1 MATELSEALTA
12 AGTGALIPKYIDPQL
27 LDYQRRYSPL
37 VASTP
42 SKQIASTVYYFNQL
56 TNRVAGGFVT
66 DGGARPVS
74 NSTYVQNSFTIRNL
88 QAVGGV
94 TGYAQKVTQDV
105 IGDLL
110 AQEIRNTVQGLY
122 WDIEIG
128 MLWGNSAATAGGPWP
143 QFDGL
148 DTLVSAYS
156 GTGQNVI
163 DGAAGN
169 LTLALLNQL
178 IDMVESNAAM
188 SVFSDQWQLVG
199 SNTAW
204 SLLASLFTNQQRFLG
219 QTEVAAGLLVPTYR
233 DIPLVKTSFLGTHG
247 QQMGTVTSTSSAS
260 GGSLAAGTYLYKV
273 SAVMARQ
280 GEIQASA
287 EVSSGAL
294 TGSTSQVTLS
304 FTAPTGLDGAQPVA
318 YKVYRTSGA
327 TGTETLLGYVDAV
340 VGTSADGITPLYANK
355 IIDTGAALVPE
366 NGSTIPATP
375 PTAYAGTN
383 AGAVPPKASI
393 ESIYLIPRDSNF
405 LVRPYVREL
414 QPVDIAP
421 TVNSP
426 DTLPFAMV
434 ADTCLA
440 VRAPKY
446 VGKLA
451 NVAVSLS

>member
-110 AQEIRNTVQGLY
+110 TQEIRNTIRGLY
-122 WDIEIG
+122 WDVETA
-128 MLWGNSAATAGGPWP
+128 MLWGNATATANGPWP

-148 DTLVSAYS
+148 DTLVATYS

-163 DGAAGN
+163 DGGGVA
-169 LTLALLNQL
+169 LTLSMLNQL

-188 SVFSDQWQLVG
+188 SVFSSEWQLVG

-204 SLLASLFTNQQRFLG
+204 SAIASLFTNQQRFLG
-219 QTEVAAGLLVPTYR
+219 QTEVAAGLIVPTYR
-233 DIPLVKTSFLGTHG
+233 DIPLVKTSFLSTHG
-247 QQMGTVTSTSSAS
+247 QQMGTVTATGAST
-260 GGSLAAGTYLYKV
+260 GGSLAAGTYLYQV

-294 TGSTSQVTLS
+294 TGSTNQVTLS
-304 FTAPTGLDGAQPVA
+304 FTAPTGLDGSQPVA
-318 YKVYRTSGA
+318 YKVYRTDGA

-340 VGTSADGITPLYANK
+340 VGTQADGITPLYANK
-355 IIDTGAALVPE
+355 IVDTGATLIPE
-366 NGSTIPATP
+366 NGSTIPASYP
-375 PTAYAGTN
+375 ASYPGTN
-383 AGAVPPKASI
+383 AGAKPPAANI
-393 ESIYLIPRDSNF
+393 ESIYLIPRDADF

-421 TVNSP
+421 TVSSP

-451 NVAVSLS
+451 NVKIQL

>member
-12 AGTGALIPKYIDPQL
+12 AGTSALIPKVIDPQL

-42 SKQIASTVYYFNQL
+42 SKQISSTVYYFNQL

-74 NSTYVQNSFTIRNL
+74 NSTYVQNQFTVRNL

-110 AQEIRNTVQGLY
+110 AQEIRNAIQGLY
-122 WDIEIG
+122 WDMETG
-128 MLWGNSAATAGGPWP
+128 MLWGNSAATGNGPWP

-148 DTLVSAYS
+148 DTLVSQYS
-156 GTGQNVI
+156 GTNQNVI
-163 DGAAGN
+163 DGGGN
-169 LTLALLNQL
+169 PLSLSLLNQL
-178 IDMVESNAAM
+178 IDMVESQSAM

-204 SLLASLFTNQQRFLG
+204 SAVAGLFTNQQRFLG

-233 DIPLVKTSFLGTHG
+233 DIPLVKTSFLSTHG
-247 QQMGTVTSTSSAS
+247 QQMGTVTATGSAS

-294 TGSTSQVTLS
+294 TGSTSQVTLA
-304 FTAPTGLDGAQPVA
+304 FTAPTGVDGAQPIA
-318 YKVYRTSGA
+318 YKVYRTSGS
-327 TGTETLLGYVDAV
+327 TGAETLLGYVDAV
-340 VGTSADGITPLYANK
+340 VGTQADGVSPLYANK
-355 IIDTGAALVPE
+355 IVDTGATLIPQ
-366 NGSTIPATP
+366 NGSTIPA
-375 PTAYAGTN
+375 AYPASYPGTN
-383 AGAVPPKASI
+383 PGAKPPAANI
-393 ESIYLIPRDSNF
+393 EGIYLVPRDSNF

-421 TVNSP
+421 TVLSP

-440 VRAPKY
+440 VRAPRY

-451 NVAVSLS
+451 NVAVTL